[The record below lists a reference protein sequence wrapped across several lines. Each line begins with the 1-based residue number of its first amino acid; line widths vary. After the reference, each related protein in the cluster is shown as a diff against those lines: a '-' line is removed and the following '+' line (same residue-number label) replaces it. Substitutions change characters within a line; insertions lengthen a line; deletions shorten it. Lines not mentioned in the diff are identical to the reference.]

1 MTVEIDPTHPEL
13 FTCAWVS
20 LPVKGVSFPLLM
32 GQTSTPACLLNGE
45 AYSLGTK
52 ANKNI
57 HLWEDTEQSMR
68 ASKELLR
75 EKIAAELPADDSEE
89 TAQALN
95 QWSERQAKK
104 LVDLLQEL
112 Q

>member
-45 AYSLGTK
+45 ANSLGKK
-52 ANKNI
+52 AKKNTR
-57 HLWEDTEQSMR
+57 LWEETEQSMH
-68 ASKELLR
+68 ASKEQLQ
-75 EKIAAELPADDSEE
+75 EKLAANLSTDDSEK

-95 QWSERQAKK
+95 QWSKQQAEM
-104 LVDLLQEL
+104 LVELLQKSR
-112 Q
+112 